1 MKAGKPT
8 IGPQRLCATPFMK
21 YGLLWIC
28 TANFEVSA
36 ALESE
41 SRRLVLRERG
51 RGCGAFAGPLSDR
64 FFILRSCLLR
74 PHGGGLQADVA
85 GKRWHTRGSQ
95 DHQMKRG
102 PGVFAR
108 GRQQATDFPIARA
121 GRIEV
126 GADLDM
132 TELSFLEG

>member
-1 MKAGKPT
+1 
-8 IGPQRLCATPFMK
+8 
-21 YGLLWIC
+21 
-28 TANFEVSA
+28 
-36 ALESE
+36 
-41 SRRLVLRERG
+41 
-51 RGCGAFAGPLSDR
+51 
-64 FFILRSCLLR
+64 
-74 PHGGGLQADVA
+74 
-85 GKRWHTRGSQ
+85 
-95 DHQMKRG
+95 MKRG